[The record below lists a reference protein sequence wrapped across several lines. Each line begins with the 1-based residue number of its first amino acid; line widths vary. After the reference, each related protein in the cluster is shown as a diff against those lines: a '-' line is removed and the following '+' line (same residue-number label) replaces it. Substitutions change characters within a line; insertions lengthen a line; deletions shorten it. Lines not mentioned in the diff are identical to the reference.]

1 MIPQFFAIFCE
12 TATPAANQIIVGV
25 IVQAVSE
32 ALVLA
37 AKAGAN
43 SIKVQQTLMDGAAS
57 STILQNHGALM
68 LAGDFE
74 PGFRAELQQNDLR
87 VVLSA
92 ARDLGVVLPLAAT
105 AEGLYNA
112 LTVRGRAKED
122 HSAIVT
128 ILEE

>member
-1 MIPQFFAIFCE
+1 
-12 TATPAANQIIVGV
+12 
-25 IVQAVSE
+25 VQAVAE

-43 SIKVQQTLMDGAAS
+43 PIKVQQALMGGVAS
-57 STILQNHGALM
+57 STTLQNHGARM
-68 LAGDFE
+68 LAGEFE

-112 LTVRGRAKED
+112 LTARGRAKED

-128 ILEE
+128 ILEELAACKVAPLDKDTA

>member
-1 MIPQFFAIFCE
+1 
-12 TATPAANQIIVGV
+12 
-25 IVQAVSE
+25 
-32 ALVLA
+32 
-37 AKAGAN
+37 
-43 SIKVQQTLMDGAAS
+43 
-57 STILQNHGALM
+57 M
-68 LAGDFE
+68 LAGEFE

-92 ARDLGVVLPLAAT
+92 VRGLGVVLPLAAT

-112 LTVRGRAKED
+112 LTVRGRATED